1 MSDERALVEAQA
13 REMTRRL
20 HLAVLAC
27 CERGATVL
35 EMLDE
40 LSPAWPGLTLDGL
53 ERMARQVSDRR
64 HVARRYLESKSLQMA
79 QNVVD
84 KGSPSDHVKAL
95 SGLAVIG
102 DDERAGGGVTI
113 IVNGTANIALFDG
126 PAKPDK

>member
-1 MSDERALVEAQA
+1 MENLVEIDPSWTPAQLAAALV
-13 REMTRRL
+13 R
-20 HLAVLAC
+20 AC
-27 CERGATVL
+27 VDRGMSTH

-40 LSPAWPGLTLDGL
+40 LSARYRGMGWTLDGL

-64 HVARRYLESKSLQMA
+64 PVARRYLESKSLQMA

-102 DDERAGGGVTI
+102 DDERSGGGVTI

-126 PAKPDK
+126 PAKLEK